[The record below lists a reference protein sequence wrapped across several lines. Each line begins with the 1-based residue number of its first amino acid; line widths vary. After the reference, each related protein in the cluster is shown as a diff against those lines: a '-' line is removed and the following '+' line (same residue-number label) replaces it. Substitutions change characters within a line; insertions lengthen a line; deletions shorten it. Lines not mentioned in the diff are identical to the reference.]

1 MGPVFPR
8 GPRTAVTLTWLGGVL
23 AIIGGALWII
33 AAIVN
38 PGGVVWPIFA
48 ATLSVGTIVI
58 ARSLG
63 SRAGFWGWLAVRGFA
78 VGLVGVVA
86 GQMIGGNLGTPISV
100 AALVLVWLAG
110 LFAAIGVRSS
120 GGAGRLGPTLA
131 IAGWFL
137 IYLTFMLPLGSWL
150 VAPYGAG
157 WILTGAHLIRIAH
170 RPSR

>member
-1 MGPVFPR
+1 M
-8 GPRTAVTLTWLGGVL
+8 TLTWLGGVL

-33 AAIVN
+33 AALTS
-38 PGGVVWPIFA
+38 PGDVAWPIVA

-58 ARSLG
+58 VGSLG

-78 VGLVGVVA
+78 VGIAGVVA
-86 GQMIGGNLGTPISV
+86 GQMIGGNLGPPISG
-100 AALVLVWLAG
+100 AGLVIAWLAG
-110 LFAAIGVRSS
+110 LFAAIGTRSS
-120 GGAGRLGPTLA
+120 DAAGRLGPTLA

-137 IYLTFMLPLGSWL
+137 IYLTFMLSLGSWL